1 MKTVIVTMF
10 ARLPPARFMIWSI
23 CENTCFTCASKLLA
37 MSLPSLS
44 RVAVWPATQTILPPS
59 VTTPGENAR
68 DNWNG
73 VFSMYSAAV
82 AAIGSEAIAASRIW
96 GNVGM
101 RSIAF
106 SRANGVDGTRAQVT
120 EARAKATLAQTIVEN
135 KRAAVSCAGAV
146 AGEPCFGSASMLRST
161 QKPPVM
167 QPDRGSRM
175 NASGA
180 LRRAAT
186 AALLACSALAA
197 AGALA
202 QARIVLRISTPA
214 VPGDWHVKMLYV
226 FKDELAKAAPGRFDV
241 QVHHSGTLFRQG
253 AEAVAMQRG
262 NLEMALVSMQ
272 DIARQMPEY
281 SIFTAGYLIRDPD
294 HLAKVYG
301 GAIGAEVSRRI
312 AEAMGIQLLQ
322 AVYLG
327 TRQVSLAQ
335 PRPVRTPADLAGV
348 KLRMPG
354 SKEWLF
360 LGQALGASPTPLAF
374 TEVYLGLK
382 TGTIDGQDN
391 PLPTLKSA
399 KFYEVTRQIVLT
411 GHLVDVLQL
420 AMSAKTWNALSAA
433 HRAQVKRAAAKAAKF
448 NDENRAREE
457 RELVE
462 FFRSQGIEITT
473 PDVEAFRK
481 TVQAAYLKSEFA
493 QKWPRGLLERI
504 NAVK

>member
-1 MKTVIVTMF
+1 MI
-10 ARLPPARFMIWSI
+10 PA
-23 CENTCFTCASKLLA
+23 
-37 MSLPSLS
+37 
-44 RVAVWPATQTILPPS
+44 S
-59 VTTPGENAR
+59 VTHTA
-68 DNWNG
+68 
-73 VFSMYSAAV
+73 M
-82 AAIGSEAIAASRIW
+82 
-96 GNVGM
+96 
-101 RSIAF
+101 
-106 SRANGVDGTRAQVT
+106 
-120 EARAKATLAQTIVEN
+120 KH
-135 KRAAVSCAGAV
+135 
-146 AGEPCFGSASMLRST
+146 
-161 QKPPVM
+161 
-167 QPDRGSRM
+167 
-175 NASGA
+175 
-180 LRRAAT
+180 AT
-186 AALLACSALAA
+186 AALLACLLAA
-197 AGALA
+197 AAPAFG
-202 QARIVLRISTPA
+202 QTKTVLRISTPA
-214 VPGDWHVKMLYV
+214 VPDDWHVKMLYV
-226 FKDELAKAAPGRFDV
+226 FRDELKNAAPGRFDV

-262 NLEMALVSMQ
+262 NLEMALLSMQ

-301 GAIGAEVSRRI
+301 GPIGGEVSRRI

-391 PLPTLKSA
+391 PLPTVKSA

-411 GHLVDVLQL
+411 GHLVDALQL
-420 AMSAKTWNALSAA
+420 AISSKTWHALSAA
-433 HRAQVKRAAAKAAKF
+433 HKAQMKRAAAKAARF
-448 NDENRAREE
+448 NDENRVREE
-457 RELVE
+457 RELIE
-462 FFRSQGIEITT
+462 FFRAQGIAITV
-473 PDVEAFRK
+473 PDVAAFRQ
-481 TVQAAYLKSEFA
+481 TVQAAYLSSEYA
-493 QKWPRGLLERI
+493 EKWPRGLLERI

>member
-1 MKTVIVTMF
+1 
-10 ARLPPARFMIWSI
+10 
-23 CENTCFTCASKLLA
+23 
-37 MSLPSLS
+37 
-44 RVAVWPATQTILPPS
+44 
-59 VTTPGENAR
+59 
-68 DNWNG
+68 
-73 VFSMYSAAV
+73 
-82 AAIGSEAIAASRIW
+82 
-96 GNVGM
+96 
-101 RSIAF
+101 
-106 SRANGVDGTRAQVT
+106 
-120 EARAKATLAQTIVEN
+120 
-135 KRAAVSCAGAV
+135 
-146 AGEPCFGSASMLRST
+146 
-161 QKPPVM
+161 
-167 QPDRGSRM
+167 M

-262 NLEMALVSMQ
+262 NLEMALLSMQ
-272 DIARQMPEY
+272 DIARQIPEY

-301 GAIGAEVSRRI
+301 GPIGAEVSRRI

-327 TRQVSLAQ
+327 TRHVSLNQ
-335 PRPVRTPADLAGV
+335 PRRVRTPADLAGV

-481 TVQAAYLKSEFA
+481 AVQAAYLKSEYA
-493 QKWPRGLLERI
+493 EKWPRGLLERI